1 MKFYKHYSIKYI
13 VDRSKT
19 IFQSIVNPELPWLT
33 NESIQIISKLLSP
46 DDIGLEIGSGRSTNW
61 FAKRSKFLTSLEND
75 VLWFKKVKLQ
85 LERSKIFNKVN
96 YQLLPNFDA
105 FENYID
111 DLPDESLDFC
121 LIDGGNRGKLSNK
134 IIPKLKSNSFLI
146 IDNINWYLP
155 SESISPGSIRHGA
168 RVDKEWYYFSEIVFS
183 KRKIWTSNGVTDTA
197 IYFL

>member
-75 VLWFKKVKLQ
+75 VLWFNKVKLQ
-85 LERSKIFNKVN
+85 LERSKIYNKVN

-146 IDNINWYLP
+146 IDNIN
-155 SESISPGSIRHGA
+155 
-168 RVDKEWYYFSEIVFS
+168 
-183 KRKIWTSNGVTDTA
+183 
-197 IYFL
+197 